1 MIFNKFLRLFFLFST
16 ISSINGTAISGI
28 NSINDVSNIS
38 YEDKNINDVKGSGLG
53 NNYLLGPGDSLIIVF
68 FGLPELSGK
77 YGIGPDGII
86 DLPQIGRLYVNSLT
100 LPELKSKLIEEYKNI
115 LIDPNINVRLSKVRP
130 VRVYVK
136 GEVKKPGFY
145 ILSIDEMN
153 FTINSYT
160 NRRFRNNNE
169 LSGTQLETNNLL
181 FPTLYDSLKASMGI
195 TPYSDLSKIKV
206 IRINSL
212 SEGGGKIETELN
224 FLSLFLEGDQTT
236 NIRLFDGDT
245 IIVPKSDISLKDQLL
260 EVNNTNMNPDFVKV
274 FVSGKVKSPGFIELP
289 RGAGLNQAIAMTGGK
304 ELLSGRVEFVRFKK
318 DGAIDRRV
326 FSYKQ
331 SSSLDSK
338 RNPILEDGDIVNV
351 RDSIFGTTTYVLGKV
366 LEPVTPIL
374 FIEELID

>member
-1 MIFNKFLRLFFLFST
+1 MIFNKFLRLFFLFSI
-16 ISSINGTAISGI
+16 ISSINRTAISGI
-28 NSINDVSNIS
+28 NAINDNFNIS
-38 YEDKNINDVKGSGLG
+38 YENKNINDDKGLGLG
-53 NNYLLGPGDSLIIVF
+53 NDYLLGPGDSLIIVF
-68 FGLPELSGK
+68 LGLPELSGN

-86 DLPQIGRLYVNSLT
+86 DLPQIGRLNVNSLT

-115 LIDPNINVRLSKVRP
+115 LIDPNINVQLSKVRP

-145 ILSIDEMN
+145 VLSMDNTN
-153 FTINSYT
+153 FTINTYT
-160 NRRFRNNNE
+160 NRKLENNNQ
-169 LSGTQLETNNLL
+169 LSGTKLQTNNLL
-181 FPTLYDSLKASMGI
+181 FPTLFDSLKASSGI
-195 TPYSDLSKIKV
+195 TSYSDLSKIKV
-206 IRINSL
+206 IRNNSL

-260 EVNNTNMNPDFVKV
+260 EVNNTNMNPDFVNV
-274 FVSGKVKSPGFIELP
+274 FVSGKVKSPGFIKLP
-289 RGAGLNQAIAMTGGK
+289 KGAGLNQAIAMTGGK

-318 DGAIDRRV
+318 NGSIDRRI

-366 LEPVTPIL
+366 VAPVTPIL
-374 FIEELID
+374 FIGELLD